1 MFNSL
6 LWISQSW
13 NNWLC
18 SSYLFICS
26 FRYLCLGKEEALN
39 VELRIFFVL
48 AMVLQ
53 KIFCVDL
60 DMTFPLLC
68 SFKLVALL
76 KQVMFIIFFSLH
88 SFPSQGILPSR
99 WFRNTFSFFI
109 NKKWLDKEVIPRVR
123 KKKNLPVGNYLLPGA
138 CVLGR
143 WASWATG
150 QFHLLST
157 GHMET
162 PLNLSPQCV
171 HSVKCWI
178 LHKSVS
184 LGFHAPSVVL
194 DRFG

>member
-18 SSYLFICS
+18 SSYLFICW

-60 DMTFPLLC
+60 DMTFPFLC
-68 SFKLVALL
+68 SFKLVAVL

-88 SFPSQGILPSR
+88 YFHSQGILPSR

-123 KKKNLPVGNYLLPGA
+123 KKKIFLLGTIFCQVPVFWVGEHLEQLDNFIYSLQGTWKLL
-138 CVLGR
+138 
-143 WASWATG
+143 
-150 QFHLLST
+150 
-157 GHMET
+157 
-162 PLNLSPQCV
+162 
-171 HSVKCWI
+171 
-178 LHKSVS
+178 
-184 LGFHAPSVVL
+184 
-194 DRFG
+194 